1 MASLWGEIFDLIM
14 RFLEDEELMDHVYE
28 RRIEETATEVIYLFM
43 LNFISKYLRSY
54 IIDDL

>member
-1 MASLWGEIFDLIM
+1 M

-43 LNFISKYLRSY
+43 LNFISKYLHSY